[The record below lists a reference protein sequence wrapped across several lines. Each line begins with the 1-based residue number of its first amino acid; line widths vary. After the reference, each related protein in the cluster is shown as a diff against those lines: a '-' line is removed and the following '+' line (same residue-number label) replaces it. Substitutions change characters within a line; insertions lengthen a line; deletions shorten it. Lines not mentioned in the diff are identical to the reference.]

1 MSGHNKWS
9 SIKHRKA
16 AQDAK
21 RGQAFTKVIREI
33 TVAAR
38 QGGSDQETNAR
49 LRVAVQAAKDVN
61 MPKDTLERAIKKG
74 AGELDG
80 VNYEDVVYE
89 GYGPAGVAIYIEA
102 STDNKNRSAAEI
114 RHTFAKYGGNLGE
127 VGCVGWMFKKQGQ
140 IVVPA
145 EGVDEDSLMEVALE
159 AGAEDMTNEGE
170 VFVVSTDWQ
179 HMLNVREAIEA
190 QDIHVDSAAV
200 AMVPDNTVKVEGKS
214 AESLMKLLSMLEESD
229 DVNSVAA
236 NYEIDDA
243 LMEQLMA

>member
-21 RGQAFTKVIREI
+21 RGQAFTKVIREV

-38 QGGSDQETNAR
+38 QGGSDPDKNAR
-49 LRVAVQAAKDVN
+49 LRVAIQTAKDVN
-61 MPKDTLERAIKKG
+61 MPKDTLDRAIKKG

-89 GYGPAGVAIYIEA
+89 GYGPAGVAVYVEA
-102 STDNKNRSAAEI
+102 STDNKNRSAAEF
-114 RHTFAKYGGNLGE
+114 RHTFAKYGGNMGE
-127 VGCVGWMFKKQGQ
+127 VGCVGWMFKKVGQ

-145 EGVDEDSLMEVALE
+145 EGVDEDALMEIALE
-159 AGAEDMTNEGE
+159 AGADDMTNEGE
-170 VFVVSTDWQ
+170 VFLISTDWQ

-190 QDIHVDSAAV
+190 QEIKVDSATV
-200 AMVPDNTVKVEGKS
+200 SMIPDNTVKVEGKK
-214 AESLMKLLSMLEESD
+214 AESLMKLLAILEESD

>member
-21 RGQAFTKVIREI
+21 RGQAFTKVIREV

-38 QGGSDQETNAR
+38 QGGSDPDKNAR
-49 LRVAVQAAKDVN
+49 LRVALQTAKDVN
-61 MPKDTLERAIKKG
+61 MPKDTLDRAIKKG

-89 GYGPAGVAIYIEA
+89 GYGPAGVAVYVEA
-102 STDNKNRSAAEI
+102 STDNKNRSAAEF
-114 RHTFAKYGGNLGE
+114 RHTFAKYGGNMGE
-127 VGCVGWMFKKQGQ
+127 VGCVGWMFKKTGQ
-140 IVVPA
+140 IIVPA
-145 EGVDEDSLMEVALE
+145 EGVDEDALMEIALE
-159 AGAEDMTNEGE
+159 GGADDMENEGE
-170 VFVVSTDWQ
+170 VFVISTDWQ

-190 QDIHVDSAAV
+190 QDIKVDSATV
-200 AMVPDNTVKVEGKS
+200 SMVPDNTVKVEGKQ
-214 AESLMKLLSMLEESD
+214 AESLMKLLGILEEND

-236 NYEIDDA
+236 NYEIDDE
-243 LMEQLMA
+243 LMEQIMA